1 MPYQTTTQKA
11 AHFLGSALIQI
22 GATAGVATTNV
33 GLARNIQI
41 AENIGKVWAQS
52 DDSVNP
58 LGRSSQHT
66 VAVNFE
72 LLEFWPPYMDELRGG
87 NFDTENEATA
97 GTYVAGTA
105 NVISTGGETKLS
117 PLAIKLTNNTLQS
130 GATTQTVIVIYSAT
144 VEEGLNMALRSDN
157 TSDPIL
163 PLPMSFSGRLDNGRS
178 SGDRLYIIE
187 SELGA

>member
-1 MPYQTTTQKA
+1 MPNQTTTQHTA
-11 AHFLGSALIQI
+11 YVFGSALIQI
-22 GATAGVATTNV
+22 GATAGAATTNV
-33 GLARNIQI
+33 GLARDVQV
-41 AENIGKVWAQS
+41 AEQIGKVWAQA

-58 LGRSSQHT
+58 LGRSSRHT
-66 VAVNFE
+66 VAVSFT
-72 LLEFWPPYMDELRGG
+72 LLEFWPPYFDELRGQ

-105 NVISTGGETKLS
+105 NVISTGGNTKLS

-130 GATTQTVIVIYSAT
+130 GATTQTVMVVYSAT
-144 VEEGLNMALRSDN
+144 VEEGLNLAMRSDN
-157 TSDPIL
+157 TADPIL
-163 PLPMSFSGRLDNGRS
+163 PLPFSFTGRLDNDRT

>member
-1 MPYQTTTQKA
+1 MPYQTTGQHTSF
-11 AHFLGSALIQI
+11 FLGSAIVTI

-33 GLARNIQI
+33 GLARDVQV
-41 AENIGKVWAQS
+41 AESIGKVWAQS

-58 LGRSSQHT
+58 LGRSSRHNVT
-66 VAVNFE
+66 VSFT
-72 LLEFWPPYMDELRGG
+72 LLEFWPPYIDELRGQ
-87 NFDTENEATA
+87 NFDTENQATA

-105 NVISTGGETKLS
+105 NVISTGGNTKLS

-144 VEEGLNMALRSDN
+144 VEEGLNMALLSDN
-157 TSDPIL
+157 SGDPVL
-163 PLPMSFSGRLDNGRS
+163 PLPFTLVGRMDNDRTA
-178 SGDRLYIIE
+178 GDRLYFIE